1 VTQTVELVPSK
12 VVERAG
18 SAQVIGYDTC
28 LISYLIENL
37 DTRPHRVGLG
47 TLVDTMLRNNDAPH
61 FLLPGEQKLLPGA
74 KDFRTPAEVPGR
86 VKVLEKPSAEDPGAT
101 AYLTLKI
108 GPELQAPDRFAVT
121 AWSNEDLWLLKVRDD
136 PGNRAVVLWWEP
148 QDLAPGA
155 SRHVGYG
162 YGAGVVSR
170 VAPGRYV
177 SVEE

>member
-1 VTQTVELVPSK
+1 MIKE
-12 VVERAG
+12 
-18 SAQVIGYDTC
+18 
-28 LISYLIENL
+28 
-37 DTRPHRVGLG
+37 
-47 TLVDTMLRNNDAPH
+47 NDAPH

-74 KDFRTPAEVPGR
+74 KDVRTAEVPGR
-86 VKVLEKPSAEDPGAT
+86 VKVLEKASAEEPGTT

-121 AWSNEDLWLLKVRDD
+121 AWTSEDVWLLNVRDN
-136 PGNRAVVLWWEP
+136 PSNRAVVLWWEP

-162 YGAGVVSR
+162 FGAGVVSR
-170 VAPGRYV
+170 LAPGRYM